1 MAAAGVGDR
10 LIVVT
15 GGAGGIARALSPLLI
30 GAGARLHLID
40 RDRAALDEAVAAL
53 PGGAPLTTAV
63 SALENPADCSATLQD
78 LDRPVFALVH
88 LAGIFVPD
96 DLVPAAQPTWD
107 RVIAANLTN
116 AFDMAAAV
124 RPHLDREAV
133 TRMVFMSSLAFRAGS
148 QDHIAYSAAKGGLVG
163 LVRAL
168 ARQLAPAT
176 LVNGLAPGII
186 LTPMP
191 DHLLADPVR
200 REAMLQRT
208 ILKRFGEPEEVA
220 GVIAF
225 LLGPAATYITGQVIN
240 VDGGQIMRV

>member
-1 MAAAGVGDR
+1 MAGLDGR
-10 LIVVT
+10 LIVIT
-15 GGAGGIARALSPLLI
+15 GGGGGIARALSPLLLD
-30 GAGARLHLID
+30 AGARLHLID
-40 RDRAALDEAVAAL
+40 LDGAALADAVAAL
-53 PGGAPLTTAV
+53 PAGSSVTTAV
-63 SALENPADCSATLQD
+63 SDLESPAACARALEQVDGA
-78 LDRPVFALVH
+78 VYALAH

-96 DLVPAAQPTWD
+96 DLDPAARPTYD

-124 RPHLDREAV
+124 RPRLAPDTV
-133 TRMVFMSSLAFRAGS
+133 TRIVFMSSLAFRAGS
-148 QDHIAYSAAKGGLVG
+148 PDHIAYSAAKGGLVG
-163 LVRAL
+163 LTRAL
-168 ARQLAPAT
+168 ARQLAPGT

-191 DHLLADPVR
+191 DHVLAEPAR
-200 REAMLQRT
+200 REALVART

-240 VDGGQIMRV
+240 VDGGVVLG